1 MYRSYAKHIL
11 TSIFWFASNMK
22 QQAAAFGQNER
33 EVLCC
38 VRDMK
43 EGGYLERVWAME
55 PFWASVCRGAARTRQ
70 FKSCL
75 LVHANLTI
83 GSNCNLAGFQT
94 CNHPT
99 LQSVIF
105 RSPAPVISTQ
115 ARWQSPAFDRTN
127 QCRIKEVRVKQHLLI
142 KKIGLSYKKT
152 ALFDSTFTSKSPLI
166 F

>member
-1 MYRSYAKHIL
+1 
-11 TSIFWFASNMK
+11 MK

-43 EGGYLERVWAME
+43 ESGYLGVSYGALLGI
-55 PFWASVCRGAARTRQ
+55 SVFRAARTRQ

-75 LVHANLTI
+75 LLHANLTI

-115 ARWQSPAFDRTN
+115 ARWQSPAFDHTN

-142 KKIGLSYKKT
+142 KKQHFLIKKT
-152 ALFDSTFTSKSPLI
+152 APSIKKQHLPIFSSLSTGKHGI
-166 F
+166 CI